1 MKKIRSSFYHGI
13 HGTHGRQSISVC
25 SVYSVVFYVSV
36 FFIVM
41 MFGGLAHAG
50 EEALKNASAVAANK
64 EIVVFA
70 TIPPVAGL
78 VEQVG
83 GPLVRVSVLAEKG
96 QDPHTFEA
104 TPRQIA
110 MLGKANLYFIV
121 GLPLEKRLQ
130 EKIQSTNPNL
140 LVVDTTEGIEKR
152 FMARHYH
159 DEQGVGGR
167 HGAEEPGAGAGS
179 GSPAPG
185 PRPPTPESGAGAGSG
200 SPAPGPR
207 PPTPESGAGAGAAP
221 AQLPAANP
229 SAKSAAPSPR
239 GEPDPHVWL
248 SPPLL
253 QAQSRRIAEAL
264 AKVDPGH
271 ARDYARNQRALS
283 EKLDSLD
290 ARIKK
295 RLEPYRGRA
304 FYVYHPAFGYFAD
317 RYGLRQEVVEVDGKS
332 PAPRQLADY
341 IRRAKADGV
350 KTVFIQPQFD
360 PKNAAAIAQ
369 SIGGKVET
377 LDDLARD
384 VVANLEDI
392 AAKIEAA
399 LKNEYAGSLLS
410 KTFPR
415 RGKIRIAV
423 GETHGRRPPLFPP
436 DPEGVEHPNPF
447 GSTPCGVGR
456 LFQPVPWVSP
466 TAIHI
471 GLLSESLVC
480 G

>member
-1 MKKIRSSFYHGI
+1 MMNDELRTEFMDKAHPRITSLGAVFRVHHPSFRIYRFLSVSLCLCGYFCLRSFLA
-13 HGTHGRQSISVC
+13 
-25 SVYSVVFYVSV
+25 
-36 FFIVM
+36 
-41 MFGGLAHAG
+41 FGSLVLLCGLVRAG
-50 EEALKNASAVAANK
+50 EEVPKNASAVAANK
-64 EIVVFA
+64 EIVVFV

-110 MLGKANLYFIV
+110 MLGKADLYFTV

-152 FMARHYH
+152 DLTGRHP
-159 DEQGVGGR
+159 DEPGAAGR
-167 HGAEEPGAGAGS
+167 HGAEESGANAGA

-185 PRPPTPESGAGAGSG
+185 PRPPAPESGAGAGTG
-200 SPAPGPR
+200 
-207 PPTPESGAGAGAAP
+207 P

-229 SAKSAAPSPR
+229 SAKSAAPLPR

-253 QAQSRRIAEAL
+253 QAQSRRIAGAL
-264 AKVDPGH
+264 AKADPAH

-399 LKNEYAGSLLS
+399 LKNE
-410 KTFPR
+410 KTR
-415 RGKIRIAV
+415 
-423 GETHGRRPPLFPP
+423 
-436 DPEGVEHPNPF
+436 
-447 GSTPCGVGR
+447 
-456 LFQPVPWVSP
+456 
-466 TAIHI
+466 
-471 GLLSESLVC
+471 
-480 G
+480 

>member
-1 MKKIRSSFYHGI
+1 
-13 HGTHGRQSISVC
+13 
-25 SVYSVVFYVSV
+25 VYSVVFSVSI
-36 FFIVM
+36 FFIVLM
-41 MFGGLAHAG
+41 LGGGAYAG
-50 EEALKNASAVAANK
+50 EEAPKNASAVAANK
-64 EIVVFA
+64 EILVFV

-104 TPRQIA
+104 TPKQIA

-152 FMARHYH
+152 DLTGRHH
-159 DEQGVGGR
+159 DEQGAGGR
-167 HGAEEPGAGAGS
+167 HGVEEPGAGAGY
-179 GSPAPG
+179 PAPG
-185 PRPPTPESGAGAGSG
+185 PRPPTPESGANASAGEG
-200 SPAPGPR
+200 
-207 PPTPESGAGAGAAP
+207 P
-221 AQLPAANP
+221 AQLPAAHP
-229 SAKSAAPSPR
+229 SAKSATPPPR

-271 ARDYARNQRALS
+271 AGDYARNQRALS

-399 LKNEYAGSLLS
+399 FQNPK
-410 KTFPR
+410 PR
-415 RGKIRIAV
+415 
-423 GETHGRRPPLFPP
+423 
-436 DPEGVEHPNPF
+436 
-447 GSTPCGVGR
+447 
-456 LFQPVPWVSP
+456 
-466 TAIHI
+466 
-471 GLLSESLVC
+471 
-480 G
+480 

>member
-1 MKKIRSSFYHGI
+1 
-13 HGTHGRQSISVC
+13 
-25 SVYSVVFYVSV
+25 
-36 FFIVM
+36 
-41 MFGGLAHAG
+41 MFGGGAYAG
-50 EEALKNASAVAANK
+50 EEAPENASAVAANK
-64 EIVVFA
+64 EIVVFV
-70 TIPPVAGL
+70 TIPPMAGL

-110 MLGKANLYFIV
+110 MLGKADLYFTV

-152 FMARHYH
+152 DLTGRHH
-159 DEQGVGGR
+159 DEQG
-167 HGAEEPGAGAGS
+167 ASAG
-179 GSPAPG
+179 
-185 PRPPTPESGAGAGSG
+185 
-200 SPAPGPR
+200 
-207 PPTPESGAGAGAAP
+207 P

-264 AKVDPGH
+264 AKADPAH
-271 ARDYARNQRALS
+271 ARDYARNQRALCG
-283 EKLDSLD
+283 KLDFLD

-399 LKNEYAGSLLS
+399 FQNPK
-410 KTFPR
+410 PR
-415 RGKIRIAV
+415 
-423 GETHGRRPPLFPP
+423 
-436 DPEGVEHPNPF
+436 
-447 GSTPCGVGR
+447 
-456 LFQPVPWVSP
+456 
-466 TAIHI
+466 
-471 GLLSESLVC
+471 
-480 G
+480 

>member
-1 MKKIRSSFYHGI
+1 
-13 HGTHGRQSISVC
+13 
-25 SVYSVVFYVSV
+25 VYSVVLSVSV
-36 FFIVM
+36 FFAVL
-41 MFGGLAHAG
+41 MFGGGAYAG
-50 EEALKNASAVAANK
+50 EEAPKNASAVAANK
-64 EIVVFA
+64 EIVVFV

-159 DEQGVGGR
+159 DEQDVGGR
-167 HGAEEPGAGAGS
+167 HGAEESGANAGAG
-179 GSPAPG
+179 
-185 PRPPTPESGAGAGSG
+185 
-200 SPAPGPR
+200 
-207 PPTPESGAGAGAAP
+207 P

-253 QAQSRRIAEAL
+253 QAQCRRIAGAL

-271 ARDYARNQRALS
+271 AGDYARNQRALS

-399 LKNEYAGSLLS
+399 FQNPK
-410 KTFPR
+410 PR
-415 RGKIRIAV
+415 
-423 GETHGRRPPLFPP
+423 
-436 DPEGVEHPNPF
+436 
-447 GSTPCGVGR
+447 
-456 LFQPVPWVSP
+456 
-466 TAIHI
+466 
-471 GLLSESLVC
+471 
-480 G
+480 

>member
-1 MKKIRSSFYHGI
+1 
-13 HGTHGRQSISVC
+13 
-25 SVYSVVFYVSV
+25 
-36 FFIVM
+36 
-41 MFGGLAHAG
+41 MFGGGAYAG
-50 EEALKNASAVAANK
+50 EDAPKNASAVAANK
-64 EIVVFA
+64 EIVVFV

-83 GPLVRVSVLAEKG
+83 GPRVQVHVLAEKG

-110 MLGKANLYFIV
+110 MLGKADLYFIV

-152 FMARHYH
+152 DLMGRHQ
-159 DEQGVGGR
+159 DEQGAGGR
-167 HGAEEPGAGAGS
+167 HGAEEIGADASAGS
-179 GSPAPG
+179 PVPG
-185 PRPPTPESGAGAGSG
+185 PRLPTLESG
-200 SPAPGPR
+200 
-207 PPTPESGAGAGAAP
+207 TGAGAGAGR
-221 AQLPAANP
+221 AQLPAAKP

-253 QAQSRRIAEAL
+253 QAQSRRIAGAL
-264 AKVDPGH
+264 AKADPAH

-317 RYGLRQEVVEVDGKS
+317 RYGLRQEVVEMDGKS

-360 PKNAAAIAQ
+360 PKNAGVIAQ

-399 LKNEYAGSLLS
+399 LKNE
-410 KTFPR
+410 KTR
-415 RGKIRIAV
+415 
-423 GETHGRRPPLFPP
+423 
-436 DPEGVEHPNPF
+436 
-447 GSTPCGVGR
+447 
-456 LFQPVPWVSP
+456 
-466 TAIHI
+466 
-471 GLLSESLVC
+471 
-480 G
+480 

>member
-1 MKKIRSSFYHGI
+1 
-13 HGTHGRQSISVC
+13 
-25 SVYSVVFYVSV
+25 
-36 FFIVM
+36 
-41 MFGGLAHAG
+41 MFGGGAYAG
-50 EEALKNASAVAANK
+50 EEAPENASAVAANK
-64 EIVVFA
+64 EIVVFV
-70 TIPPVAGL
+70 TIPPMAGL

-110 MLGKANLYFIV
+110 MLGKADLYFTV

-152 FMARHYH
+152 DPTGRHQ
-159 DEQGVGGR
+159 DEQGAAGR
-167 HGAEEPGAGAGS
+167 HGAEEPGADA

-185 PRPPTPESGAGAGSG
+185 PRPPTPEPGAGVG

-207 PPTPESGAGAGAAP
+207 PPTPEPGAGAGAGP

-264 AKVDPGH
+264 AKADPAH
-271 ARDYARNQRALS
+271 ARDYARNQRALCG
-283 EKLDSLD
+283 KLDFLD

-350 KTVFIQPQFD
+350 KTVFIQPQLD

-384 VVANLEDI
+384 VVANLENI

-399 LKNEYAGSLLS
+399 FQNPK
-410 KTFPR
+410 PR
-415 RGKIRIAV
+415 
-423 GETHGRRPPLFPP
+423 
-436 DPEGVEHPNPF
+436 
-447 GSTPCGVGR
+447 
-456 LFQPVPWVSP
+456 
-466 TAIHI
+466 
-471 GLLSESLVC
+471 
-480 G
+480 

>member
-1 MKKIRSSFYHGI
+1 MMNDELRTEFMDKAHPRITSLGAVFRVHHPSFRIYRFLSVSLCLCGYFCLRSFLA
-13 HGTHGRQSISVC
+13 
-25 SVYSVVFYVSV
+25 
-36 FFIVM
+36 
-41 MFGGLAHAG
+41 FGSLVLLSGLVRASEDAP
-50 EEALKNASAVAANK
+50 KNASAVAANK
-64 EIVVFA
+64 EIVVFV

-110 MLGKANLYFIV
+110 MLGKADLYFIV

-130 EKIQSTNPNL
+130 EKIRSTNPNL
-140 LVVDTTEGIEKR
+140 QVVDTTEGIEKR
-152 FMARHYH
+152 FMAGHHH
-159 DEQGVGGR
+159 DEQGAGGR
-167 HGAEEPGAGAGS
+167 HGAEESGANAGAGAS
-179 GSPAPG
+179 AGSPASG
-185 PRPPTPESGAGAGSG
+185 PRPPTPESGAGV
-200 SPAPGPR
+200 
-207 PPTPESGAGAGAAP
+207 GAAP

-253 QAQSRRIAEAL
+253 QAQSRRIAGAL
-264 AKVDPGH
+264 AKVDPAH

-317 RYGLRQEVVEVDGKS
+317 RYGLRQVVVEVDGKS

-392 AAKIEAA
+392 AAKVEAA
-399 LKNEYAGSLLS
+399 LKNV
-410 KTFPR
+410 KTP
-415 RGKIRIAV
+415 
-423 GETHGRRPPLFPP
+423 
-436 DPEGVEHPNPF
+436 
-447 GSTPCGVGR
+447 
-456 LFQPVPWVSP
+456 
-466 TAIHI
+466 
-471 GLLSESLVC
+471 
-480 G
+480 

>member
-1 MKKIRSSFYHGI
+1 
-13 HGTHGRQSISVC
+13 
-25 SVYSVVFYVSV
+25 
-36 FFIVM
+36 
-41 MFGGLAHAG
+41 MFGGGAYAG
-50 EEALKNASAVAANK
+50 EEAPKNASAVAANK
-64 EIVVFA
+64 EIVVFV
-70 TIPPVAGL
+70 TIPPMAGL

-110 MLGKANLYFIV
+110 MLGKADLYFTV

-152 FMARHYH
+152 DPTGRHQ
-159 DEQGVGGR
+159 DEQG
-167 HGAEEPGAGAGS
+167 ASAG
-179 GSPAPG
+179 
-185 PRPPTPESGAGAGSG
+185 
-200 SPAPGPR
+200 
-207 PPTPESGAGAGAAP
+207 P

-264 AKVDPGH
+264 AKADPAH
-271 ARDYARNQRALS
+271 ARDYARNQRALCG
-283 EKLDSLD
+283 KLDFLD

-399 LKNEYAGSLLS
+399 FQNPK
-410 KTFPR
+410 PR
-415 RGKIRIAV
+415 
-423 GETHGRRPPLFPP
+423 
-436 DPEGVEHPNPF
+436 
-447 GSTPCGVGR
+447 
-456 LFQPVPWVSP
+456 
-466 TAIHI
+466 
-471 GLLSESLVC
+471 
-480 G
+480 